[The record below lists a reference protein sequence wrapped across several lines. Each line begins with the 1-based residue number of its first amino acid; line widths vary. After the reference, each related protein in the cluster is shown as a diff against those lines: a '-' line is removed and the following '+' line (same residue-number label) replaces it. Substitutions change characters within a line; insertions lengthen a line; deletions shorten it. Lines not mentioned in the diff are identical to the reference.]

1 MLPVQF
7 IWGKLASEKN
17 HAMHVFLDLWRG
29 QSVEFLQNTD
39 LVMSLLAG
47 FAVFCLLVAIFAL
60 SRNKQPEEKDTAHE
74 EAMAQQLLELSRA
87 HGELTGRLA
96 QMGESQNRAQQG
108 VNERLQAQERAI
120 TKTLDER
127 LNNLTHR
134 MGEGLLEQ
142 TKSTAKHMSS
152 LSERLAV
159 IDTAQKNIMDLSE
172 QMVGLQDI
180 LSNKQTRGA
189 FGEVQLEMLVT
200 NALPPSAYSFQETLS
215 NTKRVDC
222 LLNLPNPPGSICID
236 SKFPLESYQALQAAE
251 NDQDKLLATRSFK
264 ADVLKHIKD
273 ISEKYIIAGETA
285 ESALMFLPS
294 ESIYAELHANFTDVV
309 EKSYKAKVWIVS
321 PTTLMATLNTV
332 RAVLKDARMR
342 EEAGRIQKE
351 VMTLLEDVGRLDKR
365 IENLDKHFTQTTK
378 DIRDIQITTGKI
390 TKRGERIEE
399 IQLGED
405 SPAEELAAPV
415 DRIE

>member
-1 MLPVQF
+1 M
-7 IWGKLASEKN
+7 
-17 HAMHVFLDLWRG
+17 D
-29 QSVEFLQNTD
+29 FLQNTD
-39 LVMSLLAG
+39 LVISLLVG
-47 FAVFCLLVAIFAL
+47 VVVLCLIVVVFTLKQ
-60 SRNKQPEEKDTAHE
+60 SRNNAAPVEDAHT
-74 EAMAQQLLELSRA
+74 EALTQQLLELGRS
-87 HGELTGRLA
+87 HGELAGRLS
-96 QMGESQNRAQQG
+96 QMSDLQNRAQQT
-108 VNERLQAQERAI
+108 VNERLQSQERAI

-127 LNNLTHR
+127 LSGLTHR

-142 TKSTAKHMSS
+142 TKSTAKHMSN
-152 LSERLAV
+152 LAERLAV

-172 QMVGLQDI
+172 QMMGLQDI

-222 LLNLPNPPGSICID
+222 LLKLPNPPGSICID
-236 SKFPLESYQALQAAE
+236 SKFPLESYVALQEADNE
-251 NDQDKLLATRSFK
+251 QDKTVAVRTFK

-285 ESALMFLPS
+285 ESALMFLPA
-294 ESIYAELHANFTDVV
+294 EAIYAELHANFTDVV

-351 VMTLLEDVGRLDKR
+351 VMTLLEDVGRLDDR
-365 IENLDKHFTQTTK
+365 VAGLERHFNQSVE
-378 DIRDIQITTGKI
+378 DIRKI
-390 TKRGERIEE
+390 RISTDKVTKRGERIEE
-399 IQLGED
+399 IQLGDE
-405 SPAEELAAPV
+405 SLVEELAPPPE
-415 DRIE
+415 RLE

>member
-1 MLPVQF
+1 M
-7 IWGKLASEKN
+7 SEKL
-17 HAMHVFLDLWRG
+17 M
-29 QSVEFLQNTD
+29 
-39 LVMSLLAG
+39 
-47 FAVFCLLVAIFAL
+47 
-60 SRNKQPEEKDTAHE
+60 
-74 EAMAQQLLELSRA
+74 ELSRLQS
-87 HGELTGRLA
+87 ELAGRLA
-96 QMGESQNRAQQG
+96 QMNENQTRAQET
-108 VNERLQAQERAI
+108 VNERLQIQERAL

-127 LNNLTHR
+127 LNNLSHR
-134 MGEGLLEQ
+134 MGEGLMEQ

-152 LSERLAV
+152 LAERLAV
-159 IDTAQKNIMDLSE
+159 IDTAQKNIMDLST

-200 NALPPSAYSFQETLS
+200 NALPPSAYRFQATLS

-222 LLNLPNPPGSICID
+222 LLDLPNPPGSICID
-236 SKFPLESYQALQAAE
+236 SKFPLESYQALQTVE
-251 NDQDKLLATRSFK
+251 TDQDKTLAIRTFK

-273 ISEKYIIAGETA
+273 ISEKYIIPGETA

-294 ESIYAELHANFTDVV
+294 ESIYAELHANFVDVV

-351 VMTLLEDVGRLDKR
+351 VMTMLEDVSRLDDR
-365 IENLDKHFTQTTK
+365 VAGLERHFNQSVD
-378 DIRDIQITTGKI
+378 DIRKI
-390 TKRGERIEE
+390 RISTDKVTKRGERIEE
-399 IQLGED
+399 IQLGDD
-405 SPAEELAAPV
+405 SPAEDLSPPH

>member
-1 MLPVQF
+1 MDV
-7 IWGKLASEKN
+7 S
-17 HAMHVFLDLWRG
+17 FL
-29 QSVEFLQNTD
+29 QEFLANTD
-39 LVMSLLAG
+39 LVISVLVGLT
-47 FAVFCLLVAIFAL
+47 VISLLVAVFAL
-60 SRNKQPEEKDTAHE
+60 MRKNAPVEEIADPQAEQMALQIQEMSRVQA
-74 EAMAQQLLELSRA
+74 
-87 HGELTGRLA
+87 ELTGRLA
-96 QMGESQNRAQQG
+96 QMNENQNRAQQT
-108 VNERLQAQERAI
+108 VNERLQTQERAI

-142 TKSTAKHMSS
+142 TKSTAKHMSG
-152 LSERLAV
+152 LAERLAV
-159 IDTAQKNIMDLSE
+159 IDTAQKNIMDLSQ

-236 SKFPLESYQALQAAE
+236 SKFPLESYQALQASD
-251 NDQDKLLATRSFK
+251 NDQDKLLATRTFK

-273 ISEKYIIAGETA
+273 ISEKYIIPGETA

-365 IENLDKHFTQTTK
+365 IDNLDRHFSQTTK

-405 SPAEELAAPV
+405 SPAEELAPPRE
-415 DRIE
+415 RIE

>member
-1 MLPVQF
+1 MDV
-7 IWGKLASEKN
+7 
-17 HAMHVFLDLWRG
+17 
-29 QSVEFLQNTD
+29 SVLEEFLGNSD
-39 LVMSLLAG
+39 LVISLLVG
-47 FAVFCLLVAIFAL
+47 LTVISLLVAVFAL
-60 SRNKQPEEKDTAHE
+60 MRKTPDVQEDVPDPQADQ
-74 EAMAQQLLELSRA
+74 MAQQILEMSRVQA
-87 HGELTGRLA
+87 ELTGRLA
-96 QMGESQNRAQQG
+96 QMNENQNRAQET
-108 VNERLQAQERAI
+108 VNERLQTQERAI

-127 LNNLTHR
+127 LNTLTHR

-142 TKSTAKHMSS
+142 TKATAKHMSS

-159 IDTAQKNIMDLSE
+159 IDTAQKNIMDLSA
-172 QMVGLQDI
+172 QMVSLQDI

-189 FGEVQLEMLVT
+189 FGEVQFQMLVT
-200 NALPPSAYSFQETLS
+200 NALPPSAFSYQETLS

-222 LLNLPNPPGSICID
+222 LLKLPNPPGSICID
-236 SKFPLESYQALQAAE
+236 SKFPLESYQALQAAD
-251 NDQDKLLATRSFK
+251 NDQDKLLATRAFK

-273 ISEKYIIAGETA
+273 ISEKYIIPGETA

-351 VMTLLEDVGRLDKR
+351 VMTLLEDVGRLDTR
-365 IENLDKHFTQTTK
+365 IQKLDTHFTQTTK

-405 SPAEELAAPV
+405 SPVEELAPPV
-415 DRIE
+415 ERIE